1 MKVFDFVNSI
11 TYTKKNL
18 FEEQPEEKEYLPFI
32 INKHLSLFPD
42 TIMHANSMNM
52 KSFLPKRT
60 QYSYLFHSVRKR
72 KRFTKWN
79 KKTQN
84 KTVEFIMELYSCSYA
99 KAEQYLSL
107 LSKEQITEINR
118 IFSTKEGNMK
128 K

>member
-1 MKVFDFVNSI
+1 MKVFDFINSI

-18 FEEQPEEKEYLPFI
+18 FHEQPEEKEYLPFI
-32 INKHLSLFPD
+32 INRHLSLFPD

-52 KSFLPKRT
+52 KSFLPKKA
-60 QYSYLFHSVRKR
+60 QYSYFFHSIRKR

-84 KTVEFIMELYSCSYA
+84 KTVQFIMELYSCSYI

-107 LSKEQITEINR
+107 LSKEQIIEINR